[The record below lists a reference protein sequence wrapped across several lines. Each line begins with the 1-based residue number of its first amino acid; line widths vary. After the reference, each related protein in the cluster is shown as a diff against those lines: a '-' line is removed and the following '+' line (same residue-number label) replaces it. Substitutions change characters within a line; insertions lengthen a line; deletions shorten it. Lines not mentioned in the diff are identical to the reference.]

1 MHIGLYSIQDFIQ
14 AENQLKDE
22 DSIFHHYKKLVSLR
36 KEYNVIAYGD
46 IRPVDRMH
54 PSVFAYERTYK
65 NETLLV
71 ICNFYGEEITWAAD
85 RDLNGYSTLIAN
97 YDNQLVSDNGV
108 TLRPYETMV
117 LLKAE

>member
-1 MHIGLYSIQDFIQ
+1 MADFEEL
-14 AENQLKDE
+14 ASEA
-22 DSIFHHYKKLVSLR
+22 KKCGIKIMLDMVF
-36 KEYNVIAYGD
+36 N
-46 IRPVDRMH
+46 H

-71 ICNFYGEEITWAAD
+71 ICNFYGEEITWNAD
-85 RDLNGYSTLIAN
+85 RYLNGYSTLIAN
-97 YDNQLVSDNGV
+97 YDNQLVSDNCV